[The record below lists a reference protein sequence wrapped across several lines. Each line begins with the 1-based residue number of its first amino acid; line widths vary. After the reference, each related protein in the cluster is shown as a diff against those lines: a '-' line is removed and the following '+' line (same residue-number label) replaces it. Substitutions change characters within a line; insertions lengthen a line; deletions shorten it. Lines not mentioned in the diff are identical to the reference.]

1 MDEEILGAD
10 LPLPPSR
17 LFERLAQVPRYTW
30 DSEIPPFHSTY
41 DHWHVYG
48 ILNTASELD
57 TPQTNNSS
65 SAFSSALVSASNR
78 SSPRLGSRP
87 HIRTHWSSI
96 SGAST
101 DSEFS
106 SSRID
111 PDQIWTPVIARIS
124 THVVRLER
132 EYKSIKSIAKDCD
145 PSYEHTFRPIDL
157 FKLPATSKDP
167 YPVLV
172 CVYESPG
179 PNYLRDVLNFGPA
192 FYGIGTRKLSTEA
205 PDDLL
210 PLQTFLDFAIGAC
223 SCLEL
228 LHHGISRIHGE
239 IRQDSFHWN
248 KELNIVRL
256 ANVGNGPRA
265 FENLLSSNGW
275 ALMSKERGA
284 INKLAYIAP
293 EQTGRLAFEPDS
305 RTDIYS
311 LGVLFWSLLTGR
323 PAFSAETPIDMI
335 QNVLS
340 QRLGQVSSYR
350 IDVPDAIISVISKMT
365 QKQMDER
372 YNSINGLKYDL
383 TEIQRLLGEGDTSKI
398 SEYKVGQRDVSSFFI
413 LPSRTVGHHAEHERI
428 SRIIERAHRRQ
439 TNSARKA
446 TQNHLVLSATSTSS
460 VSDSRAD
467 GLDTIDGSDT
477 SSSFGVRESRSNS
490 TTVGLETTTGTG
502 RPNLFVGGRGIAE
515 PRNASFDGSD
525 RDSQFSGS
533 FAASG
538 IDSLAPIGRIS
549 RRSGYKPKRKSKT
562 EVMLLT
568 GVQGAGKSTILRS
581 IQPSA
586 RKFGYFASSRFDK
599 ARPTPFEPMLKVMS
613 SLFKQ
618 IFSEKDVSS
627 PYHELVRS
635 HVRPIWHTLHT
646 LLDLPESLIDPALPF
661 KKVMLSNESSVFRSE
676 LSSLESRSLFNGT
689 NGVNG
694 ASRDANDFLRGP
706 ASSKSIRLINTY
718 LDVLRLLSS
727 SKMICLCLDDLQAA
741 DEESVDLID
750 NIIRARLPVVLLL
763 ASRADVIVE
772 SSSLQAILDNETI
785 TRIDLGNLKE
795 KHVFEY
801 VATTMTRE
809 VDAVLPLAAVVY
821 EKSAGNPFMMK
832 EILQT
837 LYERNCLWY
846 DWRTSGWQFDLDKI
860 FNELATENQLG
871 TEFIAKKFRGLAPA
885 AQCLLTWASLIGNTF
900 SFRLVQKLLS
910 GDFLLNTKAAVA
922 RQKGEITDVTCRSCS
937 KFTAEDVLDGL
948 NLLLYS
954 GVIISG
960 ESDDEYSFA
969 HTRYLNAAQENAEA
983 TGKVQEM
990 HFILAQA
997 MLSYLSS
1004 CRYSLYPLAR
1014 HICLA
1019 VDLIKA
1025 RISQRAR
1032 HRDVLWRAAVKAR
1045 ESGARATAA
1054 WYYKTCVALLQDN
1067 PWEASPDTFYDETL
1081 QVYINHA
1088 ELLYEHDEL
1097 EEATH
1102 VLDDTFKHARCS
1114 ADKTRSYLLRAKIL
1128 NKKAD
1133 FEQAYQSLQTCLSD
1147 LGLKMEDKNW
1157 TQLDAEYKQ
1166 LEIRLRSVDHSE
1178 LVSKP
1183 PSEDRRIVALG
1194 TVLSEALSTVYWY
1207 DSRQWLFLVLAFV
1220 NTVLDHGQFIQAGLG
1235 FNMLGAAA
1243 IARYKDVELG
1253 LLYGDIASSLYA
1265 RFEDSFTQGRG
1276 WTLYAMFIAHVRI
1289 SMRNMLP
1296 VLENALDFSLAS
1308 GDRGVALLN
1317 LGCMAAARFWAG
1329 QDVAEIE
1336 AFCTYSPDEFENWE
1350 YDIRG
1355 GTVLVAVR
1363 QLCRALQGKT
1373 ATNNVDTLLD
1383 DASCKK
1389 EIWYAKCKKNKMHM
1403 ARAMDMWKGLTMPA
1417 YYVFGYHERV
1427 IEMGRHMIS
1436 TTLDDAWSNR
1446 IVPQAR
1452 FYLAM
1457 SLLATAKTKPETE
1470 RQAIVEEA
1478 ILLKQYIE
1486 AWTTVNDVNYFAW
1499 IKLIEAE
1506 LADVNKGYNKVIAKL
1521 EEAVDHCQVHGF
1533 AFEEAIAVEL
1543 GAEFLA
1549 ARGAKRP
1556 AKVMIQEAISAWN
1569 RINAVAKGSQLAA
1582 KHEWLI
1588 KTATTSRMQDA
1599 VTQTDTMASLVGN
1612 DDPGLHM
1619 HRDYTSKWVEPKIG
1633 SPTSKETM
1641 QDVPGMGLDILDLT
1655 SILEF
1660 SKVISSELQVNN
1672 LLEKMTEVILESV
1685 GGQAEFC
1692 AIVID
1697 SEEHGWAVAAS
1708 GDHDQGVKTYP
1719 DGIPFSEIDDIAAQQ
1734 ITHYILRT
1742 KETVFVH
1749 NVLEDERFGNVSEA
1763 YLKRNPNGRS
1773 IICLP
1778 IVQSDH
1784 LMGVIHLEGRPN
1796 AFTQRNMVVL
1806 TLLTNQVAISLGN
1819 ALLYRKVRKVSAAN
1833 AAMVESQKRALAA
1846 AREAEAKAKQA
1857 EAEAMR
1863 NVKLQQEAQ
1872 RAKSIFLANVSHE
1885 LRTPLNGVI
1894 GMSELLKGTEL
1905 TADQEGYADSI
1916 RVCADTLLTVINDI
1930 LDFSKLEAG
1939 KMLMHTVPL
1948 NLKETIKEV
1957 VRALAYT
1964 NKEHGLQTIEDFELD
1979 DTLVLGDP
1987 VRLHQI
1993 FMNLMS
1999 NAYKFTPKGSITVK
2013 ARKTAETREKVK
2025 FQCSVADTGIG
2036 ITKEQLGRLFQPFS
2050 QADSSTARSYG
2061 GSGLGL
2067 SICKAMIENVLG
2079 GKIWIESEPGVGTT
2093 VYFQLT
2099 FQKAPKGTTVPSEMK
2114 ISTKDPDPMA
2124 NWSRSAAPEQ
2134 EPRASFCDLSKIP
2147 RHEIRVCICE
2157 DNHINRK
2164 IAISFVQKL
2173 GLTCDAYEDG
2183 KLGYEALQRASK
2195 EDRPY
2200 HLVLMD
2206 VQMPVLDG
2214 YNATKAIRKDE
2225 DPKVRQVLVIA
2236 MTASAIRGD
2245 REKCLEAGMNDYLA
2259 KPVRQTAL
2267 KAMLDEYLNK
2277 SRSAQN
2283 VIAAAPSADVSTPGD
2298 KANKE
2303 ASKVPE
2309 KSTLPINGSKETVTS
2324 TTESGAKEGTV
2335 PTEAKPEH
2343 LPSNGTAVD
2352 KPADSAEQSEAPKPK
2367 KKRIP
2372 LKGSSRSKTSSE
2384 GQSTSTQSTT
2394 TGATN
2399 GTLSPPATESQ
2410 SVTGAELSSSPPSG
2424 ILETNLLGKVS
2435 TEVLSPPASGPSKE
2449 DIENELKNSVS
2460 EQRRNNSLS
2469 MELKNMAGHASDQK
2483 NANAVANAV
2492 GGR

>member
-1 MDEEILGAD
+1 MEEEILGAD
-10 LPLPPSR
+10 LPLSPSR

-30 DSEIPPFHSTY
+30 DQSCIPFHSTY

-48 ILNTASELD
+48 ILHNSTELD
-57 TPQTNNSS
+57 TPQTIGSS
-65 SAFSSALVSASNR
+65 SALSSAFASASNR

-87 HIRTHWSSI
+87 HFRTHLSSI

-106 SSRID
+106 SSRAD
-111 PDQIWTPVIARIS
+111 PEQVWTPVIARIS

-145 PSYEHTFRPIDL
+145 PAHEHIVPPVEM
-157 FKLPATSKDP
+157 FKLPGTSQDP

-179 PNYLRDVLNFGPA
+179 QNYLRDVLNFGPA
-192 FYGIGTRKLSTEA
+192 FYGIQARKLTPET
-205 PDDLL
+205 PGDLL
-210 PLQTFLDFAIGAC
+210 PLQSFLDFAIGAC

-228 LHHGISRIHGE
+228 LHHGVSRIHGE
-239 IRQDSFHWN
+239 IRQDAFHWN
-248 KELNIVRL
+248 KESNVVRL
-256 ANVGNGPRA
+256 ANIGNGPRA

-275 ALMSKERGA
+275 AMMSKERGA
-284 INKLAYIAP
+284 INKLGYIAP
-293 EQTGRLAFEPDS
+293 EQTGRMAYEPDS

-323 PAFSAETPIDMI
+323 PAFNADTPIDMI

-340 QRLGQVSSYR
+340 QRLGQISSYR
-350 IDVPDAIISVISKMT
+350 IDVPDAIIQIVSRMT

-372 YNSINGLKYDL
+372 YKSINGLKYDL
-383 TEIQRLLGEGDTSKI
+383 TEIQKLLGEGDTSKL
-398 SEYKVGQRDVSSFFI
+398 SVYKVGQRDVSSFFI
-413 LPSRTVGHHAEHERI
+413 LPSRTVGHRAEHERL
-428 SRIIERAHRRQ
+428 SKLIERVHKRQ
-439 TNSARKA
+439 TTSARRA
-446 TQNHLVLSATSTSS
+446 TQNNLVRSATSTSS
-460 VSDSRAD
+460 VSESRAD
-467 GLDTIDGSDT
+467 GLDTIEGSDT
-477 SSSFGVRESRSNS
+477 SSSYGLRESRSNS
-490 TTVGLETTTGTG
+490 TAVGAETNNGTG
-502 RPNLFVGGRGIAE
+502 RPNLFVGSRGVAE

-525 RDSQFSGS
+525 RDSQFSGP
-533 FAASG
+533 
-538 IDSLAPIGRIS
+538 LANSNMDTLVPIGRIS
-549 RRSGYKPKRKSKT
+549 RRNGYKPKRRSKT
-562 EVMLLT
+562 EVVLLT
-568 GVQGAGKSTILRS
+568 GTQGSGKSTILRS
-581 IQPSA
+581 VQPSA

-627 PYHELVRS
+627 NYHELVRS
-635 HVRPIWHTLHT
+635 HVRPIWHTLHIM
-646 LLDLPESLIDPALPF
+646 LDLPESLMDSALPS
-661 KKVMLSNESSVFRSE
+661 KKVMLSNESSVLRSE
-676 LSSLESRSLFNGT
+676 LSSLDSRSLFNGA
-689 NGVNG
+689 NGTP
-694 ASRDANDFLRGP
+694 RDANDFLRGP

-727 SKMICLCLDDLQAA
+727 SKLICMCLDDLQAA
-741 DEESVDLID
+741 DEESIDLID
-750 NIIRARLPVVLLL
+750 NIVRARLPVMLLL
-763 ASRADVIVE
+763 ASRADVKCE
-772 SSSLQAILDNETI
+772 SSTLQAILDNENI
-785 TRIDLGNLKE
+785 TKVELGNLKE

-801 VATTMTRE
+801 VATTMTRA
-809 VDAVLPLAAVVY
+809 VDAVVPLAAVVY
-821 EKSAGNPFMMK
+821 EKSSGNPFMMK

-846 DWRTSGWQFDLDKI
+846 DWRTSGWQYDLDKI
-860 FNELATENQLG
+860 FDELASENHLG
-871 TEFIAKKFRGLAPA
+871 TDFIARKFRDMPLA
-885 AQCLLTWASLIGNTF
+885 AQCLLTWASMIGNTF
-900 SFRLVQKLLS
+900 SFCLVQKLLS
-910 GDFLLNTKAAVA
+910 GDFLLNTKAAIT
-922 RQKGEITDVTCRSCS
+922 RQMNEATDVTCRSCS
-937 KFTAEDVLDGL
+937 KFTPDEVLDGL
-948 NLLLYS
+948 NLLLNG

-960 ESDDEYSFA
+960 ENDDEYSFA
-969 HTRYLNAAQENAEA
+969 HTRYLSAAQENAEA

-990 HFILAQA
+990 HFVLAQA

-1019 VDLIKA
+1019 VDLVKE

-1032 HRDVLWRAAVKAR
+1032 HRDVLWRAAAKAR
-1045 ESGARATAA
+1045 ESGAKATAA
-1054 WYYKTCVALLQDN
+1054 WYYRTCLALLHDN
-1067 PWEASPDTFYDETL
+1067 PWEASTDSFYDETL
-1081 QVYINHA
+1081 QVYINLA
-1088 ELLYEHDEL
+1088 ELLFEHDEL
-1097 EEATH
+1097 EEAKQL
-1102 VLDDTFKHARCS
+1102 LDETFKHARCS
-1114 ADKTRSYLLRAKIL
+1114 ADKTRPYLLQVKIL
-1128 NKKAD
+1128 NKELQD
-1133 FEQAYQSLQTCLSD
+1133 EQAFTALQKCLSD
-1147 LGLKMEDKNW
+1147 LGLEIEDKTWN
-1157 TQLDAEYKQ
+1157 QLDADFKN
-1166 LEIRLRSVDHSE
+1166 LEMRVRSMDHNE
-1178 LVSKP
+1178 LVSRP
-1183 PSEDRRIVALG
+1183 LSEERNLVALG
-1194 TVLSEALSTVYWY
+1194 TVLSEALATVYWY
-1207 DSRQWLFLVLAFV
+1207 NAKQWLFLVIAFV
-1220 NTVLDHGQFIQAGLG
+1220 NTILDGGQFIQAGLG

-1253 LLYGDIASSLYA
+1253 LLYGDIASGLYA

-1296 VLENALDFSLAS
+1296 VLENALDFSLSS
-1308 GDRGVALLN
+1308 GDRSVALLN
-1317 LGCMAAARFWAG
+1317 LACMAAARFWAG

-1336 AFCTYSPDEFENWE
+1336 AFCTYSPEEFERWE
-1350 YDIRG
+1350 YDLRG
-1355 GTVLVAVR
+1355 GTVLMAIR

-1373 ATNNVDTLLD
+1373 GVHHVDTLLD
-1383 DASCKK
+1383 DESIK
-1389 EIWYAKCKKNKMHM
+1389 EELWYSMCKKNKMNM
-1403 ARAMDMWKGLTMPA
+1403 VRAVDMWKALTIPA
-1417 YYVFGYHERV
+1417 YYVFGYHEKV
-1427 IEMGRHMIS
+1427 IEIGRHLVT
-1436 TTLDDAWSNR
+1436 TTLDDLWSFR
-1446 IVPQAR
+1446 GVAQVR
-1452 FYLAM
+1452 FYLAL
-1457 SLLATAKTKPETE
+1457 SLLAMAKAKPETE
-1470 RQAIVEEA
+1470 RQVIIEEVV
-1478 ILLKQYIE
+1478 LLKQSLE
-1486 AWTTVNDVNYFAW
+1486 CWTTVNDVNYFAW
-1499 IKLIEAE
+1499 IKIIEAE
-1506 LADVNKGYNKVIAKL
+1506 LADVSIGYNRVIAKI
-1521 EEAVDHCQVHGF
+1521 EEAIDHCQVHGF

-1543 GAEFLA
+1543 GAEFLV

-1556 AKVMIQEAISAWN
+1556 AKIMVQEAIAAWN

-1599 VTQTDTMASLVGN
+1599 VTQTDTMASLVAN
-1612 DDPGLHM
+1612 DDQGLHM
-1619 HRDYTSKWVEPKIG
+1619 QREYTSKWVEPKSS
-1633 SPTSKETM
+1633 SPTTRDAI
-1641 QDVPGMGLDILDLT
+1641 QDVPGLGLDILDLT

-1708 GDHDQGVKTYP
+1708 GDHEQGVKTYP
-1719 DGIPFSEIDDIAAQQ
+1719 DGIPFSEVDDVAAQQ

-1846 AREAEAKAKQA
+1846 AREAEAKAKEA

-1894 GMSELLKGTEL
+1894 GMSELLKGTDL

-2036 ITKEQLGRLFQPFS
+2036 ITKEQLSRLFQPFS

-2079 GKIWIESEPGVGTT
+2079 GKIWIESQPAVGTT

-2099 FQKAPKGTTVPSEMK
+2099 FQKAPKGTSVPSQMRV
-2114 ISTKDPDPMA
+2114 STKDPDPMA
-2124 NWSRSAAPEQ
+2124 NWSRADMPDRE
-2134 EPRASFCDLSKIP
+2134 RTASFCDLSKIP
-2147 RHEIRVCICE
+2147 RDQIRVCIAE

-2164 IAISFVQKL
+2164 IASSFVQKL
-2173 GLTCDAYEDG
+2173 GLKCDAYEDG
-2183 KLGYEALQRASK
+2183 KLAYEALQRASK
-2195 EDRPY
+2195 EGKPY

-2225 DPKVRQVLVIA
+2225 DSNVREVLVIA
-2236 MTASAIRGD
+2236 LTASAIRGD

-2267 KAMLDEYLNK
+2267 KAMLDEYLNN
-2277 SRSAQN
+2277 SRSAQH
-2283 VIAAAPSADVSTPGD
+2283 VTSVSSSAAVPTPGD

-2303 ASKVPE
+2303 NEKVPD
-2309 KSTLPINGSKETVTS
+2309 KSTTPVNGPKATDVSIPRSESPEEITPKQTKPTDS
-2324 TTESGAKEGTV
+2324 QTESPDEP
-2335 PTEAKPEH
+2335 PT
-2343 LPSNGTAVD
+2343 
-2352 KPADSAEQSEAPKPK
+2352 PKPK

-2372 LKGSSRSKTSSE
+2372 LKGSSRNKPSSDE
-2384 GQSTSTQSTT
+2384 QNTPTTGTT
-2394 TGATN
+2394 TANGALKSLMPP
-2399 GTLSPPATESQ
+2399 TLDGPKSTP
-2410 SVTGAELSSSPPSG
+2410 SPPSG
-2424 ILETNLLGKVS
+2424 IKETDLLGKVS
-2435 TEVLSPPASGPSKE
+2435 NEILSPPAGGPTKE
-2449 DIENELKNSVS
+2449 EMEAELAKTAS
-2460 EQRRNNSLS
+2460 EQRRNDS
-2469 MELKNMAGHASDQK
+2469 MSSAMKDGEGKSKIDEQK
-2483 NANAVANAV
+2483 KRGERAV
-2492 GGR
+2492 GRA

>member
-1 MDEEILGAD
+1 MEEEILGAD

-17 LFERLAQVPRYTW
+17 LFERLAQIPRYTF
-30 DSEIPPFHSTY
+30 DQSLTPFHSTY

-48 ILNTASELD
+48 ILHNPSELD
-57 TPQTNNSS
+57 TPQTNTS
-65 SAFSSALVSASNR
+65 SAFSSAFASASNK

-87 HIRTHWSSI
+87 HFRTHWSSI

-106 SSRID
+106 SSR
-111 PDQIWTPVIARIS
+111 PEPEQIWTPIIARIS
-124 THVVRLER
+124 THVVKLER
-132 EYKSIKSIAKDCD
+132 EYKSMNSIAKDCD
-145 PSYEHTFRPIDL
+145 PSHEHIYRPIDL
-157 FKLPATSKDP
+157 FKLPATSQDP
-167 YPVLV
+167 YPLLV

-192 FYGIGTRKLSTEA
+192 FYGLPARKLSAGT
-205 PDDLL
+205 PGDLL
-210 PLQTFLDFAIGAC
+210 SLQAFLDFAIGAC

-239 IRQDSFHWN
+239 IRQDSFHWS
-248 KELNIVRL
+248 KESNVVRL
-256 ANVGNGPRA
+256 ANIGNGPRA

-275 ALMSKERGA
+275 ALLSKEEGA

-293 EQTGRLAFEPDS
+293 EQTGRLAYEPDS

-323 PAFSAETPIDMI
+323 PAFNADTPIEMI

-340 QRLGQVSSYR
+340 QRLGQISSYR
-350 IDVPDAIISVISKMT
+350 MDVPDAITSVVYKMT

-372 YNSINGLKYDL
+372 YKSINGLKYDL
-383 TEIQRLLGEGDTSKI
+383 TEIQKLLGEGDTNKI
-398 SEYKVGQRDVSSFFI
+398 SEYMVGQRDVSSFFI
-413 LPSRTVGHHAEHERI
+413 LPSRTVGHNAEHERI
-428 SRIIERAHRRQ
+428 SRIIEKVHRRQ

-446 TQNHLVLSATSTSS
+446 TQNNLVLSITSASS
-460 VSDSRAD
+460 VSESRVD
-467 GLDTIDGSDT
+467 GLDAIDGSDT
-477 SSSFGVRESRSNS
+477 SGSIGMTESRANS
-490 TTVGLETTTGTG
+490 TTVGLETNPGVG
-502 RPNLFVGGRGIAE
+502 RPNLFAVGRAITT
-515 PRNASFDGSD
+515 PRNASFDESD
-525 RDSQFSGS
+525 KDSHLSGP
-533 FAASG
+533 FATSG
-538 IDSLAPIGRIS
+538 MDTLAPMGHVNRNN
-549 RRSGYKPKRKSKT
+549 GYKPKRKSKT
-562 EVMLLT
+562 EVVLLT
-568 GVQGAGKSTILRS
+568 GIQGSGKSTILRG
-581 IQPSA
+581 IQPNA
-586 RKFGYFASSRFDK
+586 RKVGYFASSRFDK
-599 ARPTPFEPMLKVMS
+599 ARPTPFEPMLKVMG
-613 SLFKQ
+613 SLFRQ
-618 IFSEKDVSS
+618 IFSEKDVSTS
-627 PYHELVRS
+627 YHEVVRS

-646 LLDLPESLIDPALPF
+646 ILDLPESLIDPALPS
-661 KKVMLSNESSVFRSE
+661 KKAVLSSESSVLRSD
-676 LSSLESRSLFNGT
+676 LSSLDSRSLFSGT
-689 NGVNG
+689 SGT
-694 ASRDANDFLRGP
+694 SRDSNDFLRGP

-727 SKMICLCLDDLQAA
+727 NKVICLCLDDLQAA
-741 DEESVDLID
+741 DDESIDLID

-763 ASRADVIVE
+763 ASRADLKIE
-772 SSSLQAILDNETI
+772 SDSLQTILGHETI
-785 TRIDLGNLKE
+785 TRVELGNLKE

-801 VATTMTRE
+801 VATTMTQD
-809 VDAVLPLAAVVY
+809 VDAVIPLAAVVH

-837 LYERNCLWY
+837 LYEKDCLWY
-846 DWRTSGWQFDLDKI
+846 DCRTSGWEFDLDKI
-860 FNELATENQLG
+860 FNELASKNQLG
-871 TEFIAKKFRGLAPA
+871 TDFITNKFRDLPLA

-910 GDFLLNTKAAVA
+910 GDFLLNTKGAIA
-922 RQKGEITDVTCRSCS
+922 RQRGDPTDVTCRTCS
-937 KFTAEDVLDGL
+937 KFTPDDVLSGL
-948 NLLLYS
+948 NVLVYG
-954 GVIISG
+954 GVIING
-960 ESDDEYSFA
+960 ENDDEYCFA
-969 HTRYLNAAQENAEA
+969 HTRYLNAAQEHAEA
-983 TGKVQEM
+983 TGKVEEM

-997 MLSYLSS
+997 MLSYLST

-1019 VDLIKA
+1019 ADLIKE
-1025 RISQRAR
+1025 RINQRAR
-1032 HRDVLWRAAVKAR
+1032 HRDVLWRAAAKAR
-1045 ESGARATAA
+1045 ESGAKATAA
-1054 WYYKTCVALLQDN
+1054 WYYKTCVTLLQGN
-1067 PWEASPDTFYDETL
+1067 PWEASPDAFYDETL
-1081 QVYINHA
+1081 QVYINLC
-1088 ELLYEHDEL
+1088 ELLYEHGDL
-1097 EEATH
+1097 EEATQL
-1102 VLDDTFKHARCS
+1102 LDETFKQARSS
-1114 ADKTRSYLLRAKIL
+1114 ADKTRPYLLRAKIL
-1128 NKKAD
+1128 NKQSH
-1133 FEQAYQSLQTCLSD
+1133 FEQAFQALQQCLSG
-1147 LGLKMEDKNW
+1147 LGLHMEHKSW
-1157 TQLDAEYKQ
+1157 SELDAEFKR
-1166 LEIRLRSVDHSE
+1166 LEIRLRSMDHNE
-1178 LVSKP
+1178 LVSRP
-1183 PSEDRRIVALG
+1183 LSEETDVVALG
-1194 TVLSEALSTVYWY
+1194 TVLSEALATIYWY
-1207 DSRQWLFLVLAFV
+1207 DARQWLFLVLAYV
-1220 NTVLDHGQFIQAGLG
+1220 NAVLDHGQFIQAGLG

-1243 IARYKDVELG
+1243 ISRYKDVELG
-1253 LLYGDIASSLYA
+1253 LLYADIASGLYA
-1265 RFEDSFTQGRG
+1265 RFEDPFTQGRG
-1276 WTLYAMFIAHVRI
+1276 WTLYSMFIAHVRMP
-1289 SMRNMLP
+1289 MRNTLP
-1296 VLENALDFSLAS
+1296 ILENSLDFSLAS
-1308 GDRGVALLN
+1308 GERAIALLN

-1329 QDVAEIE
+1329 QDLAEIE
-1336 AFCTYSPDEFENWE
+1336 AFCTYSPEEFDKWE
-1350 YDIRG
+1350 YDYRG
-1355 GTVLVAVR
+1355 GTILVAIR

-1373 ATNNVDTLLD
+1373 GIHDVETLLD
-1383 DASCKK
+1383 DPSCK
-1389 EIWYAKCKKNKMHM
+1389 EEVWYAMCKQNKMNM
-1403 ARAMDMWKGLTMPA
+1403 ARAVDLWKGLTIPA
-1417 YYVFGYHERV
+1417 YYVFGYHDKV
-1427 IEMGRHMIS
+1427 IEVGRHMVNS
-1436 TTLDDAWSNR
+1436 TLDDLWSNR
-1446 IVPQAR
+1446 AVAQLR
-1452 FYLAM
+1452 FYLAL
-1457 SLLATAKTKPETE
+1457 SLLATATTKPETE
-1470 RQAIVEEA
+1470 RQAIVEEVT
-1478 ILLKQYIE
+1478 ILKQFIE
-1486 AWTTVNDVNYFAW
+1486 SWTTVNDVNYFAW
-1499 IKLIEAE
+1499 LKLIEAGLME
-1506 LADVNKGYNKVIAKL
+1506 VSRDYGTVIAKI

-1533 AFEEAIAVEL
+1533 AFEEAIAMEL

-1556 AKVMIQEAISAWN
+1556 AKIMVQEAIAAWN

-1588 KTATTSRMQDA
+1588 KTATTSRMQNA
-1599 VTQTDTMASLVGN
+1599 VTQTDTMASLVGS

-1619 HRDYTSKWVEPKIG
+1619 QRDYTSRWVEPKMS
-1633 SPTSKETM
+1633 SPTTKAAI

-1655 SILEF
+1655 SILQF
-1660 SKVISSELQVNN
+1660 SKVISSELQVDN

-1708 GDHDQGVKTYP
+1708 GDHEQGVKTYP
-1719 DGIPFSEIDDIAAQQ
+1719 DGIPFSEIDDVAAQQ

-1742 KETVFVH
+1742 KETVFLH

-1894 GMSELLKGTEL
+1894 GMSELLKGTPL
-1905 TADQEGYADSI
+1905 TNDQEGYADSI

-1964 NKEHGLQTIEDFELD
+1964 NKEHGLQTIEDFEFD

-2013 ARKTAETREKVK
+2013 ARKTAESHEKVK

-2036 ITKEQLGRLFQPFS
+2036 ITKEQLSRLFQPFS

-2079 GKIWIESEPGVGTT
+2079 GKIWIESQPGVGTT

-2099 FQKAPKGTTVPSEMK
+2099 FQKAPKGTTAPSEMR

-2124 NWSRSAAPEQ
+2124 NWSRSAAPDR

-2147 RHEIRVCICE
+2147 REQIRVCIAE

-2173 GLTCDAYEDG
+2173 GLNCDAYEDG
-2183 KLGYEALQRASK
+2183 KLAYEALQRASK
-2195 EDRPY
+2195 EDKPY

-2225 DPKVRQVLVIA
+2225 DPRVRQILVIA

-2267 KAMLDEYLNK
+2267 KAMLDEYLNN
-2277 SRSAQN
+2277 SRSAQQA
-2283 VIAAAPSADVSTPGD
+2283 ISVSPNRAMSIPGD
-2298 KANKE
+2298 KVNRE
-2303 ASKVPE
+2303 TSKVPE
-2309 KSTLPINGSKETVTS
+2309 KRTLPINGSRETAMSVPESDTDNKTS
-2324 TTESGAKEGTV
+2324 SEQVRSSKA
-2335 PTEAKPEH
+2335 PPH
-2343 LPSNGTAVD
+2343 TASTGN
-2352 KPADSAEQSEAPKPK
+2352 PAETSEEPAAPKPK

-2372 LKGSSRSKTSSE
+2372 LKGSSRNKPLSDE
-2384 GQSTSTQSTT
+2384 QSTPTTST
-2394 TGATN
+2394 AN
-2399 GTLSPPATESQ
+2399 GHLSPPTSQ
-2410 SVTGAELSSSPPSG
+2410 GTNGLNASPSPPSG

-2435 TEVLSPPASGPSKE
+2435 TEILSPPESGPSKE
-2449 DIENELKNSVS
+2449 EMESELKNSAS
-2460 EQRRNNSLS
+2460 EQRRNDS
-2469 MELKNMAGHASDQK
+2469 MSAELKAKRK
-2483 NANAVANAV
+2483 NNSNAEEAV
-2492 GGR
+2492 EHPVGKD